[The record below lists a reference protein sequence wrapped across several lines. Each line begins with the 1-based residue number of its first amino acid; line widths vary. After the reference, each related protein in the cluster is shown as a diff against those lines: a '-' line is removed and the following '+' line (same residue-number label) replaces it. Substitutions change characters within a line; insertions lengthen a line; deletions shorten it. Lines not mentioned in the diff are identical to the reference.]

1 MKLENSN
8 KINIRT
14 LLKLTIPIFLELIL
28 QVLLGNV
35 DKVMVRNDASANA
48 INQAN
53 SILDMLTMSISV
65 LAAGSLILIN
75 QYKGA
80 QDKTSEKKI
89 YSLAFFFNLLLG
101 VVLGLFLLI
110 FANPILTIMNVS
122 PEFFDEAAIYLRI
135 NGGFLFLQS
144 IILTLSTFLRSN
156 AYGVEG
162 FIVSGAFN
170 VLNVCMNALF
180 LYIFKL
186 PGVTAVA
193 IATVISRVIGC
204 IALFIMIAKLPKI
217 KLSLK
222 ESFNTINELKKLL
235 KISIPSAGESFS
247 YSLSQIVILTI
258 INIIGLKLSKAAPT
272 AKTYVNIMVQ
282 FTFIFTSSVTQ
293 AMQIMLGR
301 YLGARNTEAAD
312 KLIRKT
318 LVLSIVSSIGIALIQ
333 ALLAKPIYSLFTKDQ
348 EVINLCI
355 QIMWIEIALE
365 IGRAINITLVRAF
378 QTSGDVFFPTLLAII
393 FCWGVAVLGSYL
405 LGVIF
410 NLGIIGVWIA
420 MTIDELARG
429 AIFLIRFK
437 KGGWKKRNLISNLN
451 LE

>member
-156 AYGVEG
+156 AYVVEG